1 VVASGACRA
10 TYRADRARR
19 KPPLI
24 RVIVKLP
31 TRDATGR
38 ESGATQ
44 ALYAPE
50 VRFYTELAG
59 VVGITTPRCLHAD
72 IDADSGTFALVLDG
86 LTPAHHLAGT
96 ERFMADSLA
105 AMASAAADY
114 ERLGLSSARLSH
126 GKTAPEPTAR
136 PARTSGGTSA
146 RTSPTG
152 PSWS

>member
-1 VVASGACRA
+1 MVASGACRA
-10 TYRADRARR
+10 TYQADRDRR

-38 ESGATQ
+38 ESGVTQ
-44 ALYAPE
+44 ALYARE

-72 IDADSGTFALVLDG
+72 IDADSGTFALVLDD
-86 LTPAHHLAGT
+86 LAPARHLAGT

-105 AMASAAADY
+105 AMASAAPHP
-114 ERLGLSSARLSH
+114 RRV
-126 GKTAPEPTAR
+126 R
-136 PARTSGGTSA
+136 RQ
-146 RTSPTG
+146 
-152 PSWS
+152 W